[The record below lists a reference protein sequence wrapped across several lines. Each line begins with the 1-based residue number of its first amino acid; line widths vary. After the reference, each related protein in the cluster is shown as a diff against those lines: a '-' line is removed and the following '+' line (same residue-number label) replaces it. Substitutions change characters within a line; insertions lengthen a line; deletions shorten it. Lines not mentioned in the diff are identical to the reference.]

1 MSAARI
7 AHRALTADGALAAI
21 VGDRIFTHV
30 PARSRKPYL
39 VIGETVAR
47 PWDTASDRGRLE
59 DVAIDVWI
67 RGSRRADAEAA
78 TARIEAVLSF
88 DAVAP
93 LAPGLVNV
101 VRGETRTVRLP
112 ERDLVRATI
121 RFRFTSEDPS

>member
-1 MSAARI
+1 M
-7 AHRALTADGALAAI
+7 
-21 VGDRIFTHV
+21 
-30 PARSRKPYL
+30 
-39 VIGETVAR
+39 IGETVAR

-59 DVAIDVWI
+59 DVAIDVWT